1 MKSKKSDIREHMLKI
16 LDLAMKINSLPESMV
31 FFHVSP
37 HVGLLSVR
45 ITTSNYLEVI
55 KTIDIYYDWKDG
67 IEKLKETGR
76 YLERYLKRCLDEI

>member
-1 MKSKKSDIREHMLKI
+1 MKSKKGDIRKYILKI
-16 LDLAMKINSLPESMV
+16 LELAMKINFFSDKMV
-31 FFHVSP
+31 FFYVSP
-37 HVGLLSVR
+37 HVDLLSVQ

-55 KTIDIYYDWKDG
+55 KTIDIFYDLEDG